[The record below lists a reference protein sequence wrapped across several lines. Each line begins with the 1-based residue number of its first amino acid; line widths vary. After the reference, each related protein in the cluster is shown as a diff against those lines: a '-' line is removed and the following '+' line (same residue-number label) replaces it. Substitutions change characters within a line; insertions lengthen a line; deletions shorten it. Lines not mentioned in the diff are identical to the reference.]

1 MVYFSSRPTASAA
14 STRQSYQGA
23 SYLTNVQIILIGNT
37 CRVHLTLNFKKFDA
51 ASRWKIWKTYFDRL
65 STERKD
71 IGVHYR
77 VLQYAQAELAK
88 QDWNGREIRNGE
100 FRGRNL
106 TVLLIV
112 IPSFPDSRHLSH
124 LQRAQEGKAIERGYR
139 LGRIANHA

>member
-1 MVYFSSRPTASAA
+1 M
-14 STRQSYQGA
+14 RQSYQGA
-23 SYLTNVQIILIGNT
+23 SYLRLLQIILIGIA

-71 IGVHYR
+71 IGVHYQ
-77 VLQYAQAELAK
+77 VKQYAQTELAK

-100 FRGRNL
+100 FRRRGLRASL
-106 TVLLIV
+106 TIILGI
-112 IPSFPDSRHLSH
+112 SDSRYLGH
-124 LQRAQEGKAIERGYR
+124 LQRAQKRKVIERGHR